1 MTDTPNERLPKLVAF
16 DLDYTLWDFW
26 VDTHVSPPF
35 KRNGNNINQV
45 TDRYKTPISFYKDVP
60 AILQHLVDKEC
71 HVAACSRTSAT
82 DEARQL
88 LTLLLLPAPPPA
100 SAGSKRAIDFF
111 DTLEIYPGSK
121 IRHFKALHK
130 KTGIPYHEMLFFDDE
145 WRNKEVESLG
155 VTMQHIRDGMNWK
168 YFEQGLEAWRKRY
181 PAESE
186 SGSNSQDGHD

>member
-1 MTDTPNERLPKLVAF
+1 ILSDTDVQTN
-16 DLDYTLWDFW
+16 T
-26 VDTHVSPPF
+26 
-35 KRNGNNINQV
+35 Q
-45 TDRYKTPISFYKDVP
+45 
-60 AILQHLVDKEC
+60 Q
-71 HVAACSRTSAT
+71 
-82 DEARQL
+82 ARQL
-88 LTLLLLPAPPPA
+88 LTLLLLPTPPA
-100 SAGSKRAIDFF
+100 ASADSKRAIDFF

-155 VTMQHIRDGMNWK
+155 VTMQHIRDGMSWK

-186 SGSNSQDGHD
+186 SGSNNQDEQD